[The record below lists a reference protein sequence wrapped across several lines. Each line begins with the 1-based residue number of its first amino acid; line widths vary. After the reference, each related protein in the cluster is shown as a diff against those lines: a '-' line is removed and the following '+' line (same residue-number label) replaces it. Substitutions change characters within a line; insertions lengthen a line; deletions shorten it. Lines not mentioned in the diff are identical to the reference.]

1 MIYDRMNSILE
12 QSSID
17 EMDSLF
23 ESIMHDLENID
34 IEIPLQKGVTE
45 SMLNRHNIMKGSIM
59 YSLFEQEA
67 FDTSNA
73 QDVEYKDVDDK
84 SNNNDNNS
92 EPEINTKK
100 DSFFK
105 KFSNSLKLILDK
117 FIELIKKAVM
127 FFSEKIFNND
137 KFLKEHQKELEEA
150 LRKTP
155 TIEGKI
161 PSISIKSIENGE
173 DSYFTKIANENLT
186 KYAIKMNMK
195 YLQEGKKIDA
205 FAFVCKQYSFGRGED
220 LYSVLQVVREKFLDP
235 NRGKKGTIKLEE
247 SKEIIDKYGRDYVKF
262 LKEQI
267 GEIKKQRANVDSDV
281 SSIARLNKEGHQIA
295 VAVGRCSY
303 TTSINIHKEVIT
315 IMRQGI
321 GEHER
326 ILKSAILKN
335 SNSKSEK

>member
-34 IEIPLQKGVTE
+34 IDIPLQKGITE

-59 YSLFEQEA
+59 YPLFEQED

-73 QDVEYKDVDDK
+73 QDVEYRDTDDN
-84 SNNNDNNS
+84 SNKNNNS
-92 EPEINTKK
+92 EPEINTEK

-117 FIELIKKAVM
+117 FIKLIKKAVM

-137 KFLKEHQKELEEA
+137 KFLKEHQKELEEV

-173 DSYFTKIANENLT
+173 DSYFTEIASRNLT

-195 YLQEGKKIDA
+195 YLQEGKKIGT
-205 FAFVCKQYSFGRGED
+205 FEFVCKQYSFGRGED
-220 LYSVLQVVREKFLDP
+220 LYSVLQVVREKFLEP

-295 VAVGRCSY
+295 VAIARCSY
-303 TTSINIHKEVIT
+303 TISINIHKEVIT